1 MDLRSLSAFFVYV
14 SDAVRRMRYVI
25 AVAGLLFIVG
35 FVFYARAADISA
47 WAAHAWRSED
57 VGGRLRRECE
67 SIIREYEPDAGA
79 LRTEDLVRGCVLQRG
94 LKSP

>member
-1 MDLRSLSAFFVYV
+1 MDLRALSAFFVYV
-14 SDAVRRMRYVI
+14 SDAVHRMRYVVF
-25 AVAGLLFIVG
+25 VAALLFIVG
-35 FVFYARAADISA
+35 FVFYTWAQDIST

-67 SIIREYEPDAGA
+67 SIIREYEPGAGA
-79 LRTEDLVRGCVLQRG
+79 LRAEDLVRGCVLQRG